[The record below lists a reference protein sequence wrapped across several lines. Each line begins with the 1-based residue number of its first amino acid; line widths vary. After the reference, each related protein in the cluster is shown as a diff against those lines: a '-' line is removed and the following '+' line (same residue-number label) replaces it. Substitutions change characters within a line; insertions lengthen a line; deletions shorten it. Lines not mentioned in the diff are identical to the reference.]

1 MRIEEQIRD
10 YLAENLD
17 FISEDLKLIQKEF
30 YLPAIIGAKGYIDI
44 LAKDNFNNF
53 VIIEIKR
60 SEQAARQT
68 INELLKYQGLI
79 KQIYK
84 AQESEI
90 KLIIVSTAWNELI
103 VPFSEIYNDVFIT
116 GYKLKIN
123 SQNIPQSISPVTPIE
138 PKTFERKISSMQTF
152 ELFYTDAKREIFL
165 KIIKSKLHKFG
176 IDDFVLV
183 KLNSNGSNQRIVFPF
198 ALYFAFQR
206 QPMAKN
212 YEILPNL
219 DDEINEI
226 EFDNEDH
233 KLRYIDELIYI
244 KLDVYKDHDSM
255 ESSDPV
261 KFTSITNNGQWD
273 IVEIDKNGIF
283 SNDPRISDE
292 QILNEIKGFDGENDV
307 KYLDFTD
314 STNSKKLE
322 KIQNSLKKSLQW
334 NKKLQKHIT
343 QIFKST
349 IAQNRTFKIVV
360 EIFYPRSLFDAIWR
374 FYITAESGYMPIYN
388 IIIIYNNSNLIYRYS
403 GELAW
408 NGKSVNREKVFD
420 KITEEDQFFT
430 FMQCVIGSYDNE
442 LLRLMNLKFVH
453 NRDEISNAKIINSE
467 QIKLRKDEFISD
479 YEKYQDFESY
489 FKSNEELMSE
499 ITYMYRQFTNN

>member
-1 MRIEEQIRD
+1 M
-10 YLAENLD
+10 
-17 FISEDLKLIQKEF
+17 S
-30 YLPAIIGAKGYIDI
+30 
-44 LAKDNFNNF
+44 
-53 VIIEIKR
+53 
-60 SEQAARQT
+60 
-68 INELLKYQGLI
+68 
-79 KQIYK
+79 
-84 AQESEI
+84 
-90 KLIIVSTAWNELI
+90 
-103 VPFSEIYNDVFIT
+103 
-116 GYKLKIN
+116 
-123 SQNIPQSISPVTPIE
+123 
-138 PKTFERKISSMQTF
+138 
-152 ELFYTDAKREIFL
+152 
-165 KIIKSKLHKFG
+165 
-176 IDDFVLV
+176 
-183 KLNSNGSNQRIVFPF
+183 
-198 ALYFAFQR
+198 
-206 QPMAKN
+206 KN

-226 EFDNEDH
+226 EFDDEDH

-261 KFTSITNNGQWD
+261 KFTSIINNNQWD
-273 IVEIDKNGIF
+273 IVEVDKNGIF

-314 STNSKKLE
+314 SKNSKKLE

-334 NKKLQKHIT
+334 NKKLQKHIN
-343 QIFKST
+343 QIFKCA
-349 IAQNRTFKIVV
+349 IAQNSTFKIAV

-388 IIIIYNNSNLIYRYS
+388 IIIIYNDSNLIYRYS

-408 NGKSVNREKVFD
+408 NGKVVNRDKVFD

-442 LLRLMNLKFVH
+442 LLRLMNLKFVN

-489 FKSNEELMSE
+489 FKSNEELMSG

>member
-1 MRIEEQIRD
+1 MRIEEHIRD
-10 YLAENLD
+10 YLADNLD
-17 FISEDLKLIQKEF
+17 FISGDLKLIQKEF

-79 KQIYK
+79 KQLYK

-90 KLIIVSTAWNELI
+90 KLIIISTVWNELI
-103 VPFSEIYNDVFIT
+103 VPFSEIYDYVFIS

-138 PKTFERKISSMQTF
+138 PNTLERKISPLQTV
-152 ELFYTDAKREIFL
+152 ELFYTEAKRDFFL
-165 KIIKSKLHKFG
+165 QIIKSKLLEIG

-206 QPMAKN
+206 QTMSKN
-212 YEILPNL
+212 YEILPDL
-219 DDEINEI
+219 DEEINEI
-226 EFDNEDH
+226 EFDDEDH

-244 KLDVYKDHDSM
+244 KIDVYKDHDSM

-261 KFTSITNNGQWD
+261 KFTSIINSGQWD
-273 IVEIDKNGIF
+273 IAEIDKNGIF

-292 QILNEIKGFDGENDV
+292 QILNEIKGFDGENEV
-307 KYLDFTD
+307 RYLDFTD
-314 STNSKKLE
+314 SKNSKKLE
-322 KIQNSLKKSLQW
+322 KIQNNLKKSLQW
-334 NKKLQKHIT
+334 NKPLQKHIN
-343 QIFKST
+343 QIFRST
-349 IAQNRTFKIVV
+349 IVQGSTFKIAV
-360 EIFYPRSLFDAIWR
+360 EIFYPRSLFDAVWR
-374 FYITAESGYMPIYN
+374 FYATKNPGYMPIYN
-388 IIIIYNNSNLIYRYS
+388 IIIIFNDSNRIYRYS

-408 NGKSVNREKVFD
+408 NGKVVKSDKVFD
-420 KITEEDQFFT
+420 KITEDDQFFT
-430 FMQCVIGSYDNE
+430 FMECVIGSYDNQ
-442 LLRLMNLKFVH
+442 LLKLMNLKFVN
-453 NRDEISNAKIINSE
+453 NRDEISSAKITKSE
-467 QIKLRKDEFISD
+467 QIKLRKGEFISD
-479 YEKYQDFESY
+479 SEEYQDFESY
-489 FKSNEELMSE
+489 FTSNKELMSG
-499 ITYMYRQFTNN
+499 ITYLYKQFTNN